1 MSRVPHHL
9 AVLFHEYSSWAS
21 SRRTRI
27 CTPAR
32 CEPGGGWLFH
42 RGKESG
48 YVLCC
53 LLRRLLL
60 NHLLP
65 GYLFCSEIM
74 PPHHDL
80 KLMLVNTL
88 RKVYT
93 IVVQQGVPSQASLG
107 PRGGFSYAHSPRAE
121 LPHSVP
127 ERGCDP
133 GRTDTSS
140 WVIIPQIVRH
150 PFLARCQWLQSRLQ
164 DRIYANGPCMLF
176 AL

>member
-1 MSRVPHHL
+1 MSRVPDHL
-9 AVLFHEYSSWAS
+9 AVLLHEYSGWAS

-27 CTPAR
+27 RTPAR
-32 CEPGGGWLFH
+32 CEPGRGWHFH
-42 RGKESG
+42 RGQENW

-53 LLRRLLL
+53 PRRLLL
-60 NHLLP
+60 LYLLP

-93 IVVQQGVPSQASLG
+93 IAIQQGVSSQASLG
-107 PRGGFSYAHSPRAE
+107 PRGGFGYAHSPRAE

-133 GRTDTSS
+133 GRTDASS

-164 DRIYANGPCMLF
+164 DHIYANGPYMLF